1 MTMCHRTYSMSGA
14 CDFSAG
20 FFRTSHRHAA
30 TKATFARPA
39 MEPHAR
45 ETCCMQIMPPCNLEC
60 KDWGVHVAVNF
71 VQVFLRADVTPT
83 ACGNQLQISS
93 CSGNPAMCTFPIGTL
108 QLFLGFCVPCAA
120 MEVSPKLVPELA
132 GTLTAHVHWYCTAS
146 IVVCCGCFYKTC

>member
-20 FFRTSHRHAA
+20 FFGTSHRHAA

-71 VQVFLRADVTPT
+71 VQVFLHADFTST
-83 ACGNQLQISS
+83 ACGNQLQILS
-93 CSGNPAMCTFPIGTL
+93 CSGVQQCVHFL
-108 QLFLGFCVPCAA
+108 HLFRILCSLCSNGSVAEAC
-120 MEVSPKLVPELA
+120 A
-132 GTLTAHVHWYCTAS
+132 GTCGHLDCACSLVLHGFH
-146 IVVCCGCFYKTC
+146 CCMLRLLL